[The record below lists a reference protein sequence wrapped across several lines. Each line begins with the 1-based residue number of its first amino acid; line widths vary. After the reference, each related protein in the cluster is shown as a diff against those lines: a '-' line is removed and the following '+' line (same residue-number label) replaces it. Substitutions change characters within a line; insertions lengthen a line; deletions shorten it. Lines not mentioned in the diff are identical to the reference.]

1 MNGDIATLTTGLP
14 QNLTT
19 VFSSLKRY
27 FVHWDYQK
35 QMQISFQMT
44 FRNGRPK
51 ASFNILVI
59 RKNSN
64 LAVTFIN
71 RTKPEKNSNFPQYFC
86 HRKGSATTIY
96 EFSLWLPGIRRT
108 RYRISCRLLFW
119 VLVPTHVS
127 PFVVLY
133 GRGFSLLLQRPTTA

>member
-1 MNGDIATLTTGLP
+1 
-14 QNLTT
+14 
-19 VFSSLKRY
+19 
-27 FVHWDYQK
+27 
-35 QMQISFQMT
+35 MT

-59 RKNSN
+59 RYNSN

-96 EFSLWLPGIRRT
+96 EISLWLPGIRRT
-108 RYRISCRLLFW
+108 RYRVSCRLLFW

-127 PFVVLY
+127 PFWRFVWQ
-133 GRGFSLLLQRPTTA
+133 GFSFASAAAYYGIIDQKCWLLFVCHYREAHGCEQKEYSWQNSTKC

>member
-1 MNGDIATLTTGLP
+1 
-14 QNLTT
+14 
-19 VFSSLKRY
+19 
-27 FVHWDYQK
+27 
-35 QMQISFQMT
+35 MT

-59 RKNSN
+59 RKNAN

-86 HRKGSATTIY
+86 HRNGSTTTIY
-96 EFSLWLPGIRRT
+96 EISLCLPGIRRT

-119 VLVPTHVS
+119 VLVPTNVS
-127 PFVVLY
+127 PFWRFVWQ
-133 GRGFSLLLQRPTTA
+133 GFFLASAAAFCSGLLQHDRPEMLVVICVPL